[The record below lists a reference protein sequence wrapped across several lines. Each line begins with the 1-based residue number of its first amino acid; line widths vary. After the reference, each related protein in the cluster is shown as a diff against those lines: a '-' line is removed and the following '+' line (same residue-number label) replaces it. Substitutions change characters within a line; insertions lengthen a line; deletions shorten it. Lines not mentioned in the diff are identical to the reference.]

1 MKLFE
6 VDEKTKLPIPTAEA
20 RMIVPFKDIL
30 RRISKMEGDADGRR
44 KLLNMMELAYI
55 HFNGVYDSRFK
66 LMSDDEKDN
75 AVRTLIGLPTWW
87 QPDDLVKEG
96 IKVYTE
102 LQRTES
108 TDLVLEIQR
117 AVKALT
123 SFAKRGNETLPN
135 LGIQDAREVNEFMD
149 ILDRIPNTIDKLKKA
164 KEMLIKE
171 QDALAKGKKGRVL
184 NKFEMPD

>member
-6 VDEKTKLPIPTAEA
+6 IDEKTKLPIPTAEA
-20 RMIVPFKDIL
+20 RFVIPFKDIL

-44 KLLNMMELAYI
+44 KSLNMMELAYI
-55 HFNGVYDSRFK
+55 HFHGVYDSRFR
-66 LMSDDEKDN
+66 LMNNEEKETT
-75 AVRTLIGLPTWW
+75 VRTLIGLPEWW
-87 QPDDLVKEG
+87 EADDLVKEG
-96 IKVYTE
+96 IKVYTD

-117 AVKALT
+117 SVNALT
-123 SFAKRGNETLPN
+123 SFAKRANETLPN
-135 LGIQDAREVNEFMD
+135 MGIQDAREVNEFMD
-149 ILDRIPNTIDKLKKA
+149 ILDRIPTTIDKLKKA

-184 NKFEMPD
+184 NKFELPE